1 MVNIVTSGCVVL
13 IYLNLAFNDAL
24 TDVTIRVLS
33 KNCKNLQ
40 YLSVAFCTRL
50 TDKGFSYINAGEG
63 LRKLVYIDLS
73 ACTNVL
79 FY

>member
-1 MVNIVTSGCVVL
+1 MVSIVTSGCVVL

-24 TDVTIRVLS
+24 TDTTIRTLS

-40 YLSVAFCTRL
+40 YLSLAFCTKI
-50 TDKGFSYINAGEG
+50 TDKGFSYINGGEG

-73 ACTNVL
+73 ACINV
-79 FY
+79 FK